1 MKTTNNILLL
11 VAALLCG
18 ACAEDVFVENMP
30 SNEALTIT
38 ISTEPISRNTRA
50 VEHIGYTDDVVEQNL
65 NENRIRTVDI
75 YMFPSATI
83 TDASQISYHLPRITV
98 TDEGDGELGIETIS
112 LMINNTVFEAA
123 LGGITPEEA
132 ITQNKQYYASII
144 VNQPSDITV
153 EAGETFAQLKAKTT
167 ACAQFASG
175 EVVPTFVMTGHATL
189 AVRHDDDAN
198 CYVLYNP
205 VSGYITVERCA
216 AKIDIVVD
224 DVEKYIRDEYGN
236 FWKSV
241 PSTLKA
247 SFYHGVKKTSLAAD
261 LSYEPVMPPTEPHD
275 FFDVTPSRSFVQA
288 TAANSPMFDA
298 GDYYTVSDGK
308 HMPYY
313 SYPSLWD
320 GNDFDK
326 RKEAYFLLQMDWQEI
341 KGRIEVDGEPV
352 TAETEGAEAALDSDG
367 STIYF
372 INDGNADTDPVL
384 TSYQLPITSSFLT
397 NANRFIRN
405 NYYRLCVKVGII
417 GSFDPG
423 NPEIIINNTY
433 IVADWSKESIDV
445 NMHEAAYLTVNEHER
460 TLNNQTNGYVT
471 YSSSPAATATI
482 TKIKF
487 QDFSSKSIQDVI
499 LDANGESHT
508 LGTGSYAVPINFSGT
523 NAAFTATAQSD
534 GKIMLNVN
542 IDLTKVYTPF
552 EVAVNVSNGK
562 NPNQT
567 VTFTV
572 YPPIYI
578 EAHASSGNVFVLG
591 NDNSQTRDVY
601 NNNGEWIGRL
611 TQKSEAAGNNM
622 SGNNTN
628 PNIYSIHI
636 SSFSANDSYTIGDSR
651 LASID
656 NNLGNADNIWSGINL
671 TYTWSLT
678 EAESWGSYNSETG
691 TFYYS
696 YAEYNQ
702 PGSGITRED
711 NNVNQNIAT
720 GPGRNYWGYY
730 TSEANA
736 YGPDADGYYYWRSGR
751 GTGNNPYVYHRTR
764 YYRTGTRY
772 FKGDILTAYHP
783 TNPTDTRDM
792 ISPSFIIASSYG
804 KTTYDNTG
812 TDRDMTL
819 ERARMRCATYQED
832 GYPAGRWRLPTY
844 SEVEFIMSLS
854 TSGRIPTL
862 FQMDTPTDAVGYWC
876 ANGKVVLRNN
886 VVQLETNNT
895 TPTAPRCVYD
905 LWYWGDEHSTYQTT
919 FHYGDADPRE

>member
-1 MKTTNNILLL
+1 MMKTRYNIVLLG
-11 VAALLCG
+11 AALMCG

-38 ISTEPISRNTRA
+38 ISTEPISRDTRA

-98 TDEGDGELGIETIS
+98 SDEGDGEMGIETIS

-123 LGGITPEEA
+123 LGGLTPDQA
-132 ITQNKQYYASII
+132 INQNKRYYASII

-153 EAGETFAQLKAKTT
+153 EAGETFEQLKAKTT
-167 ACAQFASG
+167 SCAQFASG
-175 EVVPTFVMTGHATL
+175 EVVPTFVMTGNATL
-189 AVRHDDDAN
+189 AVRHDNDAN

-205 VSGYITVERCA
+205 VTGYITVERCA
-216 AKIDIVVD
+216 AKIDLVVD
-224 DVEKYIRDEYGN
+224 DVQEYIRDEYGN

-261 LSYEPVMPPTEPHD
+261 LSYEPVMPPTNPHD
-275 FFDVTPSRSFVQA
+275 YFDVTPSRSFVQA
-288 TAANSPMFDA
+288 TADNRPMFDA

-326 RKEAYFLLQMDWQEI
+326 KKEAYFLLQMDWQEI
-341 KGRIEVDGEPV
+341 KGRTKVDNVTV
-352 TAETEGAEAALDSDG
+352 TAETEGAEAAIDSNG
-367 STIYF
+367 NTIYF

-423 NPEIIINNTY
+423 NPEKIINNTY
-433 IVADWSKESIDV
+433 IVADWSKESI
-445 NMHEAAYLTVNEHER
+445 NMNLHEAAYLTVNEHEK

-482 TKIKF
+482 TEIKF
-487 QDFSSKSIQDVI
+487 QDFSNKRFQDVI
-499 LDANGESHT
+499 LDANGESYT
-508 LGTGSYAVPINFSGT
+508 LGTGSYAVPIRFSGT
-523 NAAFTATAQSD
+523 NAAFTATAQPD

-552 EVAVNVSNGK
+552 DVTVRVSNGK
-562 NPNQT
+562 NPAQT
-567 VTFTV
+567 VTFTI

-578 EAHASSGNVFVLG
+578 EAHRSNGYAYVRGLSNNTDRNIYGYNQTENNTNWLGALTDRNDAAS
-591 NDNSQTRDVY
+591 
-601 NNNGEWIGRL
+601 L
-611 TQKSEAAGNNM
+611 TSTT
-622 SGNNTN
+622 NNTN

-636 SSFSANDSYTIGDSR
+636 SSFSDGDNYTIGDPRMSTT
-651 LASID
+651 D
-656 NNLGNADNIWSGINL
+656 NNLGYTNNRWSGSNNTPRTYL
-671 TYTWSLT
+671 T
-678 EAESWGSYNSETG
+678 
-691 TFYYS
+691 
-696 YAEYNQ
+696 Q
-702 PGSGITRED
+702 
-711 NNVNQNIAT
+711 
-720 GPGRNYWGYY
+720 
-730 TSEANA
+730 
-736 YGPDADGYYYWRSGR
+736 
-751 GTGNNPYVYHRTR
+751 
-764 YYRTGTRY
+764 
-772 FKGDILTAYHP
+772 YHP
-783 TNPTDTRDM
+783 TNPNGTEDM
-792 ISPSFIIASSYG
+792 IAPAIIIASSYG
-804 KTTYDNTG
+804 KTAYNTTG
-812 TDRDMTL
+812 GRTMTL
-819 ERARMRCATYQED
+819 EKARRRCATYQED

-862 FQMDTPTDAVGYWC
+862 FLMDIPTDATGYWC

-886 VVQLETNNT
+886 VVMLEPNNT